1 MIAVS
6 RGVLVTLAALFS
18 AYHVVLGITS
28 MSMYRHPAP
37 VIVAIALYAAA
48 TALSLARPSRI
59 VLPAWVAAF
68 DLAVCVAVPVLV
80 ASQLDLARENGYAT
94 WYVAAIGTLMTIVV
108 VRRRNVFAWVGIA
121 FLVAHTVVVAGF
133 AALAALGVIGS
144 VVWVAAAA
152 VVTRALGSMA
162 RDASRFARAERQVV
176 EWHAE
181 QEAHVVERQRRLDET
196 YQRAA
201 PLLIRI
207 VESGGMLTEDERAEC
222 LLLEAGMRDEIR
234 GRALLDDGVREQVLA
249 ARRRGAN
256 VVLLDDG
263 GLDGLDEQEL
273 QRIHTRLAEALQG
286 SLADKFVVRTVQ
298 TGSPVAVT
306 VVGLRSS
313 PPDAVPGDGVG
324 PRDAHD
330 TASAESEG
338 ADDEVELW
346 LEIPRREDAAAET
359 SEGAGP

>member
-18 AYHVVLGITS
+18 AYHVVLGVTS
-28 MSMYRHPAP
+28 MSTYRHPAP

-48 TALSLARPSRI
+48 TGLSLARPSRV
-59 VLPAWVAAF
+59 VLPAWIAAF
-68 DLAVCVAVPVLV
+68 DLAVCIAVPVLV
-80 ASQLDLARENGYAT
+80 ASQLNLSRENGYAT
-94 WYVAAIGTLMTIVV
+94 WYVAAIGTLMTIVI

-121 FLVAHTVVVAGF
+121 FLVAHTIVFAGF

-162 RDASRFARAERQVV
+162 RDASRFGRAERQVV

-201 PLLIRI
+201 PLLLRI
-207 VESGGMLTEDERAEC
+207 VESGGVLTEDERAEC

-263 GLDGLDEQEL
+263 GLDGLDSEEL
-273 QRIHTRLAEALQG
+273 RRVHARITEALQG
-286 SLADKFVVRTVQ
+286 SRADKLVVRTVEA
-298 TGSPVAVT
+298 GSSVAVT
-306 VVGLRSS
+306 VVGLRSGRA
-313 PPDAVPGDGVG
+313 DVNPGDGAR
-324 PRDAHD
+324 PRDAAE
-330 TASAESEG
+330 TISAESEG

-346 LEIPRREDAAAET
+346 LEIPRHDDAAVA
-359 SEGAGP
+359 AG